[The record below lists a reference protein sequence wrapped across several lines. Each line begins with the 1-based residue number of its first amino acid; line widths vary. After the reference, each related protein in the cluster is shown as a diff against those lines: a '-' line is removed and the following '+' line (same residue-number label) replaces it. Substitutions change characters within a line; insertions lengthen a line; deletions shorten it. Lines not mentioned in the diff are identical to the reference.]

1 MSDFSTISSFYREKS
16 LVQASAGKQLME
28 LLAIPPDADIL
39 DVGCGAGNLTAEL
52 RELTS
57 GRVAGIDPS
66 EGMIRQSREL
76 CSGKE
81 IEFHVMAADE
91 LPFADEFDILF
102 CSSVFQWFSQ
112 PSVVLE
118 RFHRALRPAGR
129 VGIQAPATRSYCPNF
144 LRAIEHCR
152 RVPEIDAL
160 FAGFRPPWHFRETA
174 DDYRLLFEQAGFRV
188 PFGRIVEERQEYTVD
203 QSVDVFRSGA
213 AAGYL
218 NQDRFSAPLPAD
230 FSARLLQGI
239 RESFAAEA
247 NAAGRVE
254 LLFHRIYL
262 VAEKE

>member
-1 MSDFSTISSFYREKS
+1 
-16 LVQASAGKQLME
+16 ME

-57 GRVAGIDPS
+57 GRVAGIDPA

-76 CSGKE
+76 CAGKE
-81 IEFHVMAADE
+81 MEFSVMSADE
-91 LPFADEFDILF
+91 LPFVAEFDILY

-112 PSVVLE
+112 PSAVLE

-152 RVPEIDAL
+152 RVPQIDEL
-160 FAGFRPPWHFRETA
+160 FAGFRSPWHFRETA
-174 DDYRLLFEQAGFRV
+174 DDYRQLFEQAGFRV
-188 PFGRIVEERQEYTVD
+188 PFSRIDQERQEYTVD
-203 QSVDVFRSGA
+203 QSLDVFRSGA

-218 NQDRFSAPLPAD
+218 NQDCFSALLPAD
-230 FSARLLQGI
+230 FSAQLLQGI
-239 RESFAAEA
+239 RESFVAEA

-254 LLFHRIYL
+254 LVFHRIYL